1 MAPQVQ
7 EDVTFIY
14 HFLPFSYILVAIS
27 DLIDPQSPNIPMPLQ
42 VQEYAIFAIFCYL
55 LILEAIVELFR
66 HVKPEYFQTYGW
78 KTFSILGIN
87 FI

>member
-7 EDVTFIY
+7 EGATYIY

-55 LILEAIVELFR
+55 HILVAIVELFR
-66 HVKPEYFQTYGW
+66 QANPEYFQTYG
-78 KTFSILGIN
+78 
-87 FI
+87 

>member
-14 HFLPFSYILVAIS
+14 HFLLFSYILVAIS

-42 VQEYAIFAIFCYL
+42 VQEYAIFAIFCYFY
-55 LILEAIVELFR
+55 ILEDIVEVFR
-66 HVKPEYFQTYGW
+66 HAKSEYFQTYG
-78 KTFSILGIN
+78 
-87 FI
+87 

>member
-27 DLIDPQSPNIPMPLQ
+27 DLIDPQSPNIPMPPQ
-42 VQEYAIFAIFCYL
+42 VQEGAFFAIFCYL
-55 LILEAIVELFR
+55 HILEAIVELFLDT
-66 HVKPEYFQTYGW
+66 QSQ
-78 KTFSILGIN
+78 SISKNMAENPSLRQVSTL
-87 FI
+87 